1 MEIIKV
7 KMVHSDNRGY
17 IKDLVENENIN
28 AVTIITLTKGAIRG
42 NHYHKETFQ
51 WNYIMSG
58 KMKLVTC
65 LPGKGTQE
73 VIMEKGDFAVTE
85 PHEQHALVGLEN
97 SEVLVLTKGPRGGA
111 EYESDT
117 YRLEIPL
124 AQPN

>member
-1 MEIIKV
+1 
-7 KMVHSDNRGY
+7 
-17 IKDLVENENIN
+17 
-28 AVTIITLTKGAIRG
+28 
-42 NHYHKETFQ
+42 
-51 WNYIMSG
+51 
-58 KMKLVTC
+58 MKLVTC

-97 SEVLVLTKGPRGGA
+97 SEVLVLTKGPRGGT

>member
-51 WNYIMSG
+51 WNYIIS
-58 KMKLVTC
+58 
-65 LPGKGTQE
+65 
-73 VIMEKGDFAVTE
+73 
-85 PHEQHALVGLEN
+85 
-97 SEVLVLTKGPRGGA
+97 
-111 EYESDT
+111 
-117 YRLEIPL
+117 
-124 AQPN
+124 